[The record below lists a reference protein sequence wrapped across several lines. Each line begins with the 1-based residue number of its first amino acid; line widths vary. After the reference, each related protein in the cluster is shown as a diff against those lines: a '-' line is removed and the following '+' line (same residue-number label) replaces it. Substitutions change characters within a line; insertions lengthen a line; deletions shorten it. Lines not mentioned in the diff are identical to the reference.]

1 MRWLK
6 PWITV
11 VLLLLLGMLAMGPV
25 AFAGLSGRGTVHMGG
40 AIIDSACAI
49 AAGERDQTVDMG
61 TVPVSQIVSQGQGSA
76 IPFSVRLVNCSLER
90 YTSRLPDWQYFQ
102 ITFDGPTEGNGFGLQ
117 GEARGLAIQISDEQG
132 NVAAPGVA
140 MPKSDIHSGNMQL
153 NYFIRLIGDKKT
165 LRTGDYFSTIR
176 FKLDYY

>member
-11 VLLLLLGMLAMGPV
+11 VLLLLLVMPAMAPV
-25 AFAGLSGRGTVHMGG
+25 ASAGLSGWGTVHMGG

-49 AAGERDQTVDMG
+49 AAGERDQTVDIG
-61 TVPVSQIVSQGQGSA
+61 TVPVSQIISQGQGNA

-90 YTSRLPDWQYFQ
+90 YASTLPDWQYFR
-102 ITFDGPTEGNGFGLQ
+102 ITFDGPAEGNGFGLQ
-117 GEARGLAIQISDEQG
+117 GEAKGLAIQISDEQG

-140 MPKSDIHSGNMQL
+140 MPKNDIHPGNMQL
-153 NYFIRLIGDKKT
+153 NYFVKLVGNKQR

>member
-6 PWITV
+6 PWITE
-11 VLLLLLGMLAMGPV
+11 VLLLLLVMPAMAPV
-25 AFAGLSGRGTVHMGG
+25 AFAGLSGWGTVHMGG

-49 AAGERDQTVDMG
+49 AAGERDQTVDIG
-61 TVPVSQIVSQGQGSA
+61 TVPVSQIISQGQSNA

-90 YTSRLPDWQYFQ
+90 YASTLPDWQYFQ
-102 ITFDGPTEGNGFGLQ
+102 ITFDGPAEGNGFGLQ
-117 GEARGLAIQISDEQG
+117 GEAKGLAIQISDEQG

-140 MPKSDIHSGNMQL
+140 MPKNDIHPGNMQL
-153 NYFIRLIGDKKT
+153 NYFVKLIGNKQR